1 MSEFTKN
8 GLINFIK
15 KIEIPLAIFFVCLFS
30 TFVIRYILID
40 KTTNVEIEKAIT
52 KSDNPDNE
60 YYKSELSKLYDR
72 VELFK
77 SDLTKYGE
85 SDDVKKEY
93 VSITKAH
100 SDFSSRINIHNVNDP
115 NNKLVLPSLE
125 DIKNLS
131 FDELLVIM
139 FG

>member
-30 TFVIRYILID
+30 IFVIRYILID
-40 KTTNVEIEKAIT
+40 KPTDVEIQKAIT
-52 KSDNPDNE
+52 NSDNPDNE

-77 SDLTKYGE
+77 SDLIKYGE
-85 SDDVKKEY
+85 TDEIKKEY

-100 SDFSSRINIHNVNDP
+100 SDFSSKINTHNVNDP

-131 FDELLVIM
+131 FDELIVIM